1 MDKPVYLDWA
11 ATAPLCKEAADAM
24 APYLHAG
31 IDGLV
36 AGNGNANSLYE
47 VGRTA
52 FRALEQ
58 AREDIAR
65 SIKARPDEVTFTS
78 GATEADNAAL
88 FGIVDAAMAR
98 AEQEGDHECV
108 PQIVVSSI
116 EHDGA
121 LGCSSNVC

>member
-1 MDKPVYLDWA
+1 
-11 ATAPLCKEAADAM
+11 M
-24 APYLHAG
+24 APYLQAG

-36 AGNGNANSLYE
+36 TGNGNANSLYE

-88 FGIVDAAMAR
+88 FGIVMLGGPRRAR
-98 AEQEGDHECV
+98 RA
-108 PQIVVSSI
+108 IMNAFLKFVVSSI
-116 EHDGA
+116 EHDA
-121 LGCSSNVC
+121 RP

>member
-24 APYLHAG
+24 APYLQAG

-36 AGNGNANSLYE
+36 TGNGNANSLYE

-98 AEQEGDHECV
+98 AEQGGR
-108 PQIVVSSI
+108 S
-116 EHDGA
+116 
-121 LGCSSNVC
+121 

>member
-1 MDKPVYLDWA
+1 MNKPVYLDWA
-11 ATAPLCKEAADAM
+11 ATAPLCKDAAAAM
-24 APYLHAG
+24 TPYLQAG

-65 SIKARPDEVTFTS
+65 LSRRVLMS
-78 GATEADNAAL
+78 
-88 FGIVDAAMAR
+88 
-98 AEQEGDHECV
+98 
-108 PQIVVSSI
+108 
-116 EHDGA
+116 
-121 LGCSSNVC
+121 

>member
-24 APYLHAG
+24 APYLQAG

-52 FRALEQ
+52 FRAL
-58 AREDIAR
+58 
-65 SIKARPDEVTFTS
+65 
-78 GATEADNAAL
+78 
-88 FGIVDAAMAR
+88 
-98 AEQEGDHECV
+98 
-108 PQIVVSSI
+108 
-116 EHDGA
+116 
-121 LGCSSNVC
+121 